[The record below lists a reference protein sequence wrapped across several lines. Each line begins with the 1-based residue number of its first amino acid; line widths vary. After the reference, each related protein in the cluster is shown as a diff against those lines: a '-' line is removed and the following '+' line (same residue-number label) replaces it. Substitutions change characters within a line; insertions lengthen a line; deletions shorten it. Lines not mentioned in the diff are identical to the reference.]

1 MLNMFKK
8 YKTIMIIHLAISITK
23 SSASEEQDTSKTT
36 YLGSLFSEFD
46 SWQINPVKSKMI

>member
-8 YKTIMIIHLAISITK
+8 SKTIMIIHLAISITK
-23 SSASEEQDTSKTT
+23 SWASEQDMSKTT